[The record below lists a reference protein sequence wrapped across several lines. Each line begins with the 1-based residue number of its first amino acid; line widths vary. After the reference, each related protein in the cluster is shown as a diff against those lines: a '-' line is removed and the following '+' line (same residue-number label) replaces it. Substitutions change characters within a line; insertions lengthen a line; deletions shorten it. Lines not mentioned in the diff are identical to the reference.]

1 MKWIYRLS
9 SVVILVAALSLPFYA
24 DYKNGGSMMDFK
36 SVPEKIISAIT
47 PSSASIDGKP
57 VDQIDEL
64 GEENAENSSIKVGYY
79 RWQDEHGQWHFSDT
93 KPSVNSERMVVDP
106 NDLSTISA
114 MDADLVARASQ
125 ERNPE
130 AAKQSDAKDMQST
143 ELSLDNLSNVMENA
157 QQAAQMMQ
165 ERNNALSEIVGE

>member
-24 DYKNGGSMMDFK
+24 NYKNGGSMMDFK

-47 PSSASIDGKP
+47 PSSASIDGEP
-57 VDQIDEL
+57 VDQTGEL
-64 GEENAENSSIKVGYY
+64 GEENTENTSIKVGYY

-93 KPSVNSERMVVDP
+93 KPSVKSERMVVDP

-114 MDADLVARASQ
+114 MDADLVAKATQ

-130 AAKQSDAKDMQST
+130 AAKQSDTKDMQST